1 MKRLFLICF
10 TAISLS
16 AFGAEP
22 AERTTIP
29 ILDAPTLTLSC
40 RQVILDTRDVT
51 AKLAAVPIDSVT
63 PDLLSQWDDAS
74 MNLENVVGPAA
85 ILSNV
90 HPDKRVR
97 DAAEDCLVKVTT
109 LQTEIFQNE
118 DLYKRV
124 SALKTATPVQAKFR
138 QDLLDAFDDSGVSL
152 AKDKRA
158 RAREI
163 VDRAA
168 LLSQEFEKN
177 IRDNN
182 TRLTFTLAEA
192 KGLPQSYIDRVKD
205 GKGNIAVGFD
215 YPDFYPFMQS
225 VESEPARRRY
235 YVAFQS
241 RGGARNLAI
250 LDELTALRKELATL
264 YGYPSFAA
272 YVTKRN
278 MVENPETVDKFLNSV
293 RSTVIDV
300 EKRDLGELRKLKAQ
314 TNGTPL
320 AQTTMNRWDVPYW
333 RERLR
338 QQRYAVD
345 EESTRKYFPTKAA
358 QDWMLDITSRLYGVT
373 FEPATVPVW
382 HPDVQYFD
390 LKDTATGAFLG
401 GVYFDLY
408 PREGKFKHAASWPVR
423 GVSTRVGRKPVSVLV
438 TNFDRTGL
446 TTGEVETF
454 FHEFGHV
461 MHGVLSET
469 VYNQHAGTSVQ
480 RDFVEAP
487 SQIYEEWARNPQSIA
502 LLKAH
507 CSGCPEIDAALLK
520 RLHDARNFGRG
531 IDYERQHEYAAFDM
545 SLAGASPENAMA
557 TWKKIEGG
565 SPLGFVDGT
574 AFPGTFAHI
583 AGGYASGYYGY
594 MWAEVIGLDMLSAW
608 RGSLLDPAVGMK
620 FRKTVLARG
629 GEEPAK
635 AIVERFLGRPVSSDA
650 FFAEITG
657 KRE

>member
-1 MKRLFLICF
+1 
-10 TAISLS
+10 
-16 AFGAEP
+16 
-22 AERTTIP
+22 
-29 ILDAPTLTLSC
+29 
-40 RQVILDTRDVT
+40 
-51 AKLAAVPIDSVT
+51 
-63 PDLLSQWDDAS
+63 
-74 MNLENVVGPAA
+74 
-85 ILSNV
+85 
-90 HPDKRVR
+90 
-97 DAAEDCLVKVTT
+97 
-109 LQTEIFQNE
+109 
-118 DLYKRV
+118 
-124 SALKTATPVQAKFR
+124 
-138 QDLLDAFDDSGVSL
+138 
-152 AKDKRA
+152 
-158 RAREI
+158 
-163 VDRAA
+163 
-168 LLSQEFEKN
+168 
-177 IRDNN
+177 
-182 TRLTFTLAEA
+182 
-192 KGLPQSYIDRVKD
+192 VKD
-205 GKGNIAVGFD
+205 GKGNIAVTFD
-215 YPDFYPFMQS
+215 YPDFYPFMQN
-225 VESEPARRRY
+225 VASEPARRRY

-241 RGGARNLAI
+241 RGGTRNLQI

-264 YGYPSFAA
+264 YGSPSFAA

-314 TNGTPL
+314 TTGTPL

-333 RERLR
+333 REQLR
-338 QQRYAVD
+338 QQRYTVD
-345 EESTRKYFPTKAA
+345 EESTRQYFPAKAA

-390 LKDTATGAFLG
+390 VKDGATGAFIG

-423 GVSTRVGRKPVSVLV
+423 GVSTRVGRKPLSVLV
-438 TNFDRTGL
+438 TNFDRKGL
-446 TTGEVETF
+446 TTDEVETF

-469 VYNQHAGTSVQ
+469 EYNQHAGTAVQ

-502 LLKAH
+502 LLKGH
-507 CSGCPEIDAALLK
+507 CPGCPEIDAALLK

-545 SLAGASPENAMA
+545 SLAGRTPENAMA
-557 TWKKIEGG
+557 TWKKIEGA
-565 SPLGFVDGT
+565 SPLGFVEGT

-635 AIVERFLGRPVSSDA
+635 TIVERFLGRPVSSDA